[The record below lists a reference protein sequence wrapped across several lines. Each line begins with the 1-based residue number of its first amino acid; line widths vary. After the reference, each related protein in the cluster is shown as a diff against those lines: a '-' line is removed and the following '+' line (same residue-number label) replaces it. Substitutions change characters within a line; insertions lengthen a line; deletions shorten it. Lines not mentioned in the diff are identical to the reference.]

1 MLPAIIAAL
10 MPAVGKAAE
19 GVAAKIGAPERA
31 QEIEQEMASA
41 IAMQQLAV
49 NAAEAKHRSLFVAG
63 WRPAV
68 GWLCVVGLS
77 TEWVVLPVVSTV
89 WTMQYGTV
97 LPVPALGTGEML
109 TLLTGILG
117 MGSLRSWEKSR
128 GLTQ

>member
-31 QEIEQEMASA
+31 AEIQEEMTRA
-41 IAMQQLAV
+41 IAIQQLEV
-49 NAAEAKHRSLFVAG
+49 NRTEAQHRSMFVAG

-68 GWLCVVGLS
+68 GWLCVVGLA
-77 TEWVVLPVVSTV
+77 TEWTVLPIVSTI
-89 WTMQYGTV
+89 WTMQYGTT
-97 LPVPALGTGEML
+97 LPLPNLGTGEML
-109 TLLTGILG
+109 TLLTGMLG
-117 MGSLRSWEKSR
+117 MGGLRTFEKSR